1 MADLWTLLAALSCA
15 AIFIR
20 IITWRHAGERYR
32 FWIGLCAYALAVC
45 TGCFALTVLLEFLA
59 AKPIEPVSPWLA
71 LVLVWL
77 SVLVWLA
84 RGNVARIVQVN
95 WTSHWDGIDRR
106 RARR

>member
-20 IITWRHAGERYR
+20 IFTWRHAGERYR
-32 FWIGLCAYALAVC
+32 FWIGMCAYGLALC
-45 TGCFALTVLLEFLA
+45 TGGFALTVLLELLA
-59 AKPIEPVSPWLA
+59 AKPVEPVSPWLA

>member
-32 FWIGLCAYALAVC
+32 LGIGFCAYALAVC
-45 TGCFALTVLLEFLA
+45 TGCFPLTVLLEFLA
-59 AKPIEPVSPWLA
+59 GKPIEPVSPWLS

-77 SVLVWLA
+77 AVLVILA
-84 RGNVARIVQVN
+84 RGNVARIVQLN
-95 WTSHWDGIDRR
+95 WASHWDGVDRR
-106 RARR
+106 RTGQ